1 MGTERHSLCT
11 KAPKFL
17 QRDITWSHS
26 ILNLFKTNNRENC
39 EYCPTQVSWKSELS
53 IMPVVSVVSVML
65 VLSVVSVLSV
75 AFISKNSC
83 QTSPQMKSP
92 NGCICREV
100 GGYT

>member
-53 IMPVVSVVSVML
+53 IMPVVSVVSV
-65 VLSVVSVLSV
+65 VFCSVSR
-75 AFISKNSC
+75 F
-83 QTSPQMKSP
+83 
-92 NGCICREV
+92 CRVCRVFPVCGFYLQE
-100 GGYT
+100 